1 MRILVCLAMF
11 LFFLPIGAFGH
22 STLEDNTYYGDKCKH
37 LTHPMGNTNLKEG
50 GSFINFEIGDH
61 SSLGMTG
68 SGLYLGHAHCGLN
81 GETTDGW
88 VTNGGDAKPMQPTSP
103 AKKAVSTPV
112 MKIEETIHFVS
123 EPEPPATTQ
132 QTIGRVPHRVSEPEP
147 PATAQQTIG
156 RVPHR
161 VSEPAQ
167 QLPIIPPASVHLT
180 EIMFRDF
187 SRSGGG
193 GRPQWIEL
201 YNAGRDTNLE
211 GYTMVFHEQKHHR
224 TREPIDD
231 VVVIFGSFELQS
243 GDVAIIA
250 KKPASR
256 FAISGVVADQ
266 VYINSEIRNLKHKWS
281 LFDTNGELIY
291 KRTYRWNWGIGGH
304 NERIGRVP
312 VDILPTA
319 PPAEGVPHYY
329 GSPTDS
335 GTPGHHEEVV
345 AAAPSLQKPK
355 LIAIWAELK
364 KQ

>member
-1 MRILVCLAMF
+1 
-11 LFFLPIGAFGH
+11 
-22 STLEDNTYYGDKCKH
+22 
-37 LTHPMGNTNLKEG
+37 MGNTTIKEG
-50 GSFINFEIGDH
+50 GSFIDFEVGDH
-61 SSLGMTG
+61 GTIGMDG
-68 SGLYLGHAHCGLN
+68 DGWYLGHAHCGLK
-81 GETTDGW
+81 GA
-88 VTNGGDAKPMQPTSP
+88 TNGGDAKPMQPTSP

-123 EPEPPATTQ
+123 EPEPPAT
-132 QTIGRVPHRVSEPEP
+132 
-147 PATAQQTIG
+147 AQQTIG
-156 RVPHR
+156 IVPHR
-161 VSEPAQ
+161 VSEPAH
-167 QLPIIPPASVHLT
+167 QLTIRIPPASIHVT
-180 EIMFRDF
+180 EIMFRDW

-211 GYTMVFHEQKHHR
+211 GWTLVFHEQKHHR
-224 TREPIDD
+224 RRTPIDD
-231 VVVIFGSFELQS
+231 VVVTFGSFELQS

-250 KKPASR
+250 RKPASR

-281 LFDTNGELIY
+281 LFDTNGKLIY
-291 KRTYRWNWGIGGH
+291 KRTYRWNWGTGGH
-304 NERIGRVP
+304 NENRGRVP
-312 VDILPTA
+312 VDILPTE
-319 PPAEGVPHYY
+319 PTTDGVLHYY